1 MAGQERKMDQEQMAL
16 ALEATGQYRVLR
28 RFVPAESY
36 QLDDEK
42 IEANRVRSVL
52 VVDVE
57 TTGLKKDWDKIIDI
71 GLVLAEFDRVSG
83 QVLRVLERYSG
94 FEDPGRPIP
103 EEITR
108 LTGIRDED
116 VLGQTFDDARV
127 DALIARADL
136 VVAHNAPFD
145 RGFLEL
151 RFPSFQRKWWACSQR
166 EAPWSQMMTGST
178 KLEWLAFQIGGC
190 FYDAHRALVDAEVT
204 LFILSRMGPGGRPI
218 LSHLL
223 EVSGRKT
230 YCVWAEGAPFDA
242 KDKLKLEMGYS
253 WSDGASPDKP
263 IKAWFKQGV
272 VDLDAELETLARTVY
287 LKSSVVTVD
296 AMTGYERFT
305 DRYHARDKR
314 SLPELQVEAPVPV
327 PAPSVEPTPS
337 SVPVHGLPL

>member
-1 MAGQERKMDQEQMAL
+1 MDHEQMVL

-42 IEANRVRSVL
+42 IEVSRVRSVL

-57 TTGLKKDWDKIIDI
+57 TTGGLKKDSDKIIDI

-116 VLGQTFDDARV
+116 VLEQTFDDARV
-127 DALIARADL
+127 EALIARADL

-151 RFPSFQRKWWACSQR
+151 RFPS
-166 EAPWSQMMTGST
+166 MTGST

-190 FYDAHRALVDAEVT
+190 FYEAHRALVDAEVT
-204 LFILSRMGPGGRPI
+204 LFILAQMGPGGRPI

-230 YCVWAEGAPFDA
+230 YCVWAEGAPFEA

-272 VDLDAELETLARTVY
+272 VDLEAELETLARTVY
-287 LKSSVVTVD
+287 LRPAHLTIDS
-296 AMTGYERFT
+296 MTGYERFT
-305 DRYHARDKR
+305 DRYHSRDKR
-314 SLPELQVEAPVPV
+314 PLPGLQVEVPEPVAAPP
-327 PAPSVEPTPS
+327 VEPSRTSTPT
-337 SVPVHGLPL
+337 HGLPL

>member
-1 MAGQERKMDQEQMAL
+1 MDHEQMVL

-42 IEANRVRSVL
+42 IEVSRVRSVL

-57 TTGLKKDWDKIIDI
+57 TTGLKKDSDRIIDI

-116 VLGQTFDDARV
+116 VLEQTFDDARV
-127 DALIARADL
+127 EALIARADL

-151 RFPSFQRKWWACSQR
+151 RFPSFQKKWWACSQR

-190 FYDAHRALVDAEVT
+190 FYEAHRALVDAEVT
-204 LFILSRMGPGGRPI
+204 LFILAQMGPGGRPI

-230 YCVWAEGAPFDA
+230 YCVWAEGAPFEA

-272 VDLDAELETLARTVY
+272 VDLEAELETLARTVY
-287 LKSSVVTVD
+287 LRPAHLTIDS
-296 AMTGYERFT
+296 MTGYERFT
-305 DRYHARDKR
+305 DRYHSRDKR
-314 SLPELQVEAPVPV
+314 PLPGLHVEVPEPVAAP
-327 PAPSVEPTPS
+327 AVEPIRTSTPS
-337 SVPVHGLPL
+337 SVPTHGLPL

>member
-1 MAGQERKMDQEQMAL
+1 MSEQDIVAREEIAK
-16 ALEATGQYRVLR
+16 ALEASGQYRVLR
-28 RFVPAESY
+28 RFVPSESY
-36 QLDDEK
+36 QLDGEE
-42 IEANRVRSVL
+42 IEPSRIRSIL

-57 TTGLKKDWDKIIDI
+57 TTGLNKDSDKIIDV

-83 QVLRVLERYSG
+83 QVLRVLDRYSG

-116 VLGQTFDDARV
+116 VQGQAFDDARV
-127 DALIARADL
+127 ESLIARTDL

-145 RGFLEL
+145 RGFLEQ
-151 RFPSFQRKWWACSQR
+151 RFPSFQKKWWACSQR

-204 LFILSRMGPGGRPI
+204 LFILSRPGPGDRPI
-218 LSHLL
+218 LAHLL
-223 EVSGRKT
+223 EASGRKT

-242 KDKLKLEMGYS
+242 KDKLKLDMGYS
-253 WSDGASPDKP
+253 WSDGSSPDKP

-272 VDLDAELETLARTVY
+272 IDLDAELLRLATEIYPRAA
-287 LKSSVVTVD
+287 SVTVD
-296 AMTGYERFT
+296 VMTGYERFT
-305 DRYHARDKR
+305 SRFSAREKR
-314 SLPELQVEAPVPV
+314 PLPARE
-327 PAPSVEPTPS
+327 
-337 SVPVHGLPL
+337 G

>member
-1 MAGQERKMDQEQMAL
+1 MDHEQMAL
-16 ALEATGQYRVLR
+16 ALEASGQYRVLR

-42 IEANRVRSVL
+42 VEANRICSVL

-57 TTGLKKDWDKIIDI
+57 TTGLKKGQDRIIDL
-71 GLVLAEFDRVSG
+71 GMVLAQFDRVSG
-83 QVLRVLERYSG
+83 QVLSVLERYSG

-116 VLGQTFDDARV
+116 VRGQAFDDARV
-127 DALIARADL
+127 EALIARADL

-151 RFPSFQRKWWACSQR
+151 RFPSFQKKWWACSQR

-204 LFILSRMGPGGRPI
+204 LFILSQMGPGGRPI

-230 YCVWAEGAPFDA
+230 YCVWAEGAPFEA
-242 KDKLKLEMGYS
+242 KDKLKQEMGYS
-253 WSDGASPDKP
+253 WSDGMSPDRP

-272 VDLDAELETLARTVY
+272 VDLEAELEALAKTIY
-287 LKSSVVTVD
+287 LKPATVTVD
-296 AMTGYERFT
+296 AITGYERFA
-305 DRYHARDKR
+305 DRYHARLKQP
-314 SLPELQVEAPVPV
+314 LPALEAEITAPASDGPVASVAAVVPV
-327 PAPSVEPTPS
+327 AASPAN
-337 SVPVHGLPL
+337 GLPL